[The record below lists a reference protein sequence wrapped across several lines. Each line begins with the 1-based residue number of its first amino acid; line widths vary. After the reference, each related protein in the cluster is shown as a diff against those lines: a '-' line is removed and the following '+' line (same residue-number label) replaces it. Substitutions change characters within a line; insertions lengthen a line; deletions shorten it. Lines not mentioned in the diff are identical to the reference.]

1 MKRLL
6 SVFPSVLHILLL
18 TKGTDNHFSQGKTR
32 IKSKAPN
39 GDNLQSATTQAH
51 FFFFFSFPDKSIWP
65 WSKDTGRR
73 SYLTC
78 FIKPLPESF
87 YSHL

>member
-18 TKGTDNHFSQGKTR
+18 TKGTNNHFSQGKTR

-51 FFFFFSFPDKSIWP
+51 FFLFFFSFPDKSIWP
-65 WSKDTGRR
+65 WSKDTGRQ
-73 SYLTC
+73 TE
-78 FIKPLPESF
+78 LPHLF
-87 YSHL
+87 Y